1 MSRLSIA
8 ILTPILAAAFV
19 PSAASAQ
26 FYAPPPVQQAQ
37 FHSPG
42 GVGLDFGLRNGG
54 FNPALG
60 AGIGPVGAG
69 VGTGFGTHGVGAG
82 ANAGIGP
89 IGASL
94 DGGLGRNGV
103 GLRSSAGIGNTGAAV
118 EGGISE
124 GGIGL
129 GGNARIFGFGGGAS
143 LGFGDRGP
151 GLGASL
157 AFGPLGTLQIGSH
170 RNSYPGA
177 RQTEAHVT
185 PGQGNRYYTQQNFGN
200 QPYFRTQ
207 PAQFRSAPVDYRE
220 IRMQPPRFITPVQ
233 PASAQHYPQY
243 YASQPV
249 YARPQTVYVRP
260 QTVYAQPQQAYRA
273 CQAPWTC

>member
-1 MSRLSIA
+1 MSRATIA

-19 PSAASAQ
+19 PSTASAQ
-26 FYAPPPVQQAQ
+26 FYTPPAPYHYA
-37 FHSPG
+37 HAPG
-42 GVGLDFGLRNGG
+42 GVGLDLGLRRGG
-54 FNPALG
+54 FNPAIG

-69 VGTGFGTHGVGAG
+69 VGTGFGTHGIGAG
-82 ANAGIGP
+82 ANAGVGP
-89 IGASL
+89 LGATL

-129 GGNARIFGFGGGAS
+129 GGNARILGFGGGAS

-177 RQTEAHVT
+177 QQTAAHVT
-185 PGQGNRYYTQQNFGN
+185 PGQGNHYYTQQNFGN
-200 QPYFRTQ
+200 QPYYQQQ
-207 PAQFRSAPVDYRE
+207 PSHYRAAPVRYRDV
-220 IRMQPPRFITPVQ
+220 RVQPRYITP
-233 PASAQHYPQY
+233 AYPQRTNQQVILY
-243 YASQPV
+243 NQPYAASG
-249 YARPQTVYVRP
+249 
-260 QTVYAQPQQAYRA
+260 
-273 CQAPWTC
+273 CQGRWTC